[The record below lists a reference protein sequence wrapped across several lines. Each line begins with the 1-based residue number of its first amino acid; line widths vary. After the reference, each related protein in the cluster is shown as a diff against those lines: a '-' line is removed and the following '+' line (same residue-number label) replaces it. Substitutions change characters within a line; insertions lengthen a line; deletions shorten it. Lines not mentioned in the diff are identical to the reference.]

1 MVRVVCGGGAN
12 SALLLPSAPLPPPRF
27 TYQELPHPNLAPPP
41 LPQVRDLLTTTH
53 EQKLLVHG
61 ETGGISTTLRTRD
74 AAVVDAV
81 VSTIGFPLVG
91 GPAGR

>member
-1 MVRVVCGGGAN
+1 MGGGRIQP
-12 SALLLPSAPLPPPRF
+12 SFCPPPPSLLPALPIKNSPI
-27 TYQELPHPNLAPPP
+27 PNLAPPP

-53 EQKLLVHG
+53 EQKLLAHG